1 MLSDE
6 EEAREIRE
14 KFVIKIVPML
24 NPDGVILGNTRS
36 SLIGV
41 DLNRRWIKPS
51 KFLHPT
57 IYYTKSLIKYMNKKF
72 QQPEVKS
79 GGVVLFT
86 DIHGHNKN
94 LDIFM
99 YGCVVERDYAYHEG
113 NMLIRS
119 IPDGVDRLVPVFSS
133 HKCKFAIET
142 DKAETGRIVVFREF
156 SILNSYTLECSFH
169 GSEHLQRTK
178 QIYMALYTQDYL
190 QTINQKYNISPQR
203 PNIYFDNSTYFQAA
217 ADFIRGVNWSSKRKP
232 VLTNWFRVEPK
243 IIVDPVIS
251 KLIDPEAE
259 FDDYLRELE
268 NKWRPTGNILDDG
281 KTGMTEKYGGL
292 SLPYIF
298 DGPTQVDD
306 TLEKV
311 AKRKKEKAERE
322 QKIR

>member
-1 MLSDE
+1 MPNLELSSDEEDIKKKKKVAIKDTRDKFYKKAIVITSRVHPGETQSSFLVEGLINYLLSDE
-6 EEAREIRE
+6 DEACEIRD
-14 KFVIKIVPML
+14 KFVIKIIPML
-24 NPDGVILGNTRS
+24 NPDGVILGNSRS

-57 IYYTKSLIKYMNKKF
+57 VYYTKSLIKYLNKKLH
-72 QQPEVKS
+72 QPEVKS

-94 LDIFM
+94 QDIFM

-119 IPDGVDRLVPVFSS
+119 IPDGVDRIVPVFSS

-142 DKAETGRIVVFREF
+142 DKVETGRIVVFREF

-190 QTINQKYNISPQR
+190 Q
-203 PNIYFDNSTYFQAA
+203 
-217 ADFIRGVNWSSKRKP
+217 
-232 VLTNWFRVEPK
+232 VLN
-243 IIVDPVIS
+243 
-251 KLIDPEAE
+251 
-259 FDDYLRELE
+259 
-268 NKWRPTGNILDDG
+268 
-281 KTGMTEKYGGL
+281 
-292 SLPYIF
+292 
-298 DGPTQVDD
+298 
-306 TLEKV
+306 
-311 AKRKKEKAERE
+311 
-322 QKIR
+322 